1 MYSRKDN
8 SPNYIEFSK
17 NQTRIFW
24 FQKSYEGKLYFE
36 PRFQLLK
43 VNNLGQLE
51 KSQQVDLSGKVGE
64 ALLGIRKTIIYDAEN
79 LGLVPIYEA
88 KSGKEST
95 MGQELDVCN
104 RVYELATYNLR
115 RVCVTIKKY
124 NVNKP
129 PYIQIRHFNA
139 RENEARK
146 QLIIVGLSNALWC
159 FVCLLIEILLVQNYL
174 LLLKFT

>member
-64 ALLGIRKTIIYDAEN
+64 ALLGIRKTIIYEAEN

-88 KSGKEST
+88 KSEGVCHN
-95 MGQELDVCN
+95 QE
-104 RVYELATYNLR
+104 
-115 RVCVTIKKY
+115 
-124 NVNKP
+124 
-129 PYIQIRHFNA
+129 
-139 RENEARK
+139 
-146 QLIIVGLSNALWC
+146 
-159 FVCLLIEILLVQNYL
+159 VQC
-174 LLLKFT
+174 